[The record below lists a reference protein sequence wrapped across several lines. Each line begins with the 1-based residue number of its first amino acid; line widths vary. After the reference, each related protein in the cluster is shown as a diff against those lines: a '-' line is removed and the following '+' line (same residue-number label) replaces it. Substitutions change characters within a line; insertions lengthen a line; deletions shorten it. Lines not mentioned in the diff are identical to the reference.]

1 MRKWLKTDFNFSK
14 REFNGLLVLI
24 FILGIVTV
32 IPHVYEFLWP
42 EKPDLLLERK
52 AIQGLMQL
60 ERQKNEYPV
69 YADKRRAE
77 KKLSPRM
84 FNFDPNHTS
93 LAEWQLL
100 GLTARQAAVM
110 LRYTEKGGRF
120 YRKEDLRKMYPVS
133 PERYQALAPYIQI
146 SPAAR
151 LLPGSTSIRK
161 PYAKSPQVM
170 VPLNTADTMDLDAI
184 KGVGAAFAR
193 RIFKYRER
201 LGGFYKKE
209 QLMEVF
215 GLDSAKYREIKDQ
228 VSIDKVAV
236 KKISINH
243 AEFADLRYHPYLN
256 YKQVNAILQYRKQHG
271 NYSNIAD
278 LKKVAIL
285 SAETVEKIAPYIAFN
300 DD

>member
-14 REFNGLLVLI
+14 RELNGLLVLI
-24 FILGIVTV
+24 FILAVITV
-32 IPHVYEFLWP
+32 IPDVYELLYP
-42 EKPDLLLERK
+42 EQPDLLLERK
-52 AIQGLMQL
+52 AIQSLMRL
-60 ERQKNEYPV
+60 NSPKDEYPA
-69 YADKRRAE
+69 YPYKRKAQWNLNR
-77 KKLSPRM
+77 RV

-93 LAEWQLL
+93 QAEWQLL

-110 LRYTEKGGRF
+110 IRYTEKGGRF
-120 YRKEDLRKMYPVS
+120 YRKEDLRKMYPIS
-133 PERYQALAPYIQI
+133 PERYQALAPYVQI
-146 SPAAR
+146 SAAAR
-151 LLPGSTSIRK
+151 LLSGSTYMRK
-161 PYAKSPQVM
+161 PYAKPPQVM
-170 VPLNTADTMDLDAI
+170 VSLNTADTVALDAI

-228 VSIDKVAV
+228 VSIDEEAV
-236 KKISINH
+236 KKISINK

-256 YKQVNAILQYRKQHG
+256 YKQVNAILQFRKQHG

-278 LKKVAIL
+278 LKKVAIF
-285 SAETVEKIAPYIAFN
+285 SPADVERLEPYFSF
-300 DD
+300 

>member
-1 MRKWLKTDFNFSK
+1 M
-14 REFNGLLVLI
+14 I
-24 FILGIVTV
+24 FILAVVTA
-32 IPHVYEFLWP
+32 IPDVYDFLWP
-42 EKPDLLLERK
+42 EQPDLLLESK
-52 AIQGLMQL
+52 ALQAFARL
-60 ERQKNEYPV
+60 EVQKNKYPV
-69 YADKRRAE
+69 YPARRRSG
-77 KKLSPRM
+77 KNIPSRL

-110 LRYTEKGGRF
+110 IRYTEKGGRF
-120 YRKEDLRKMYPVS
+120 QRKEDLQKMYPIS
-133 PERYQALAPYIQI
+133 PERYERLAPYIQI
-146 SPAAR
+146 RSVPRLFPA
-151 LLPGSTSIRK
+151 GSYTRQPSAVKAPKMMI
-161 PYAKSPQVM
+161 S
-170 VPLNTADTMDLDAI
+170 LNTADTVELDAI

-215 GLDSAKYREIKDQ
+215 GIDSTKYQEIKDQ
-228 VSIDKVAV
+228 VSIDSRSVR
-236 KKISINH
+236 KIRINK

-256 YKQVNAILQYRKQHG
+256 YKQVNAILQFRKQHG

-278 LKKVAIL
+278 LQKVVIL